1 MRYERWNRVRLMVAI
16 LGLTSLLPL
25 GGLPARAQD
34 ESRINVQGTVLSV
47 QGEPLG
53 GFRVVFRLVGGTE
66 VRLTEPTS
74 VEGEYAV
81 LLPAG
86 ASYEI
91 VAVIAP
97 QGTRVALDPVP
108 VDVRPGARRN
118 LMVDIS
124 ELPDP
129 ERGRPAFPGA
139 DRLFLSFVEDTAL
152 PDGYHAE
159 AQLEVSDLSQGDLMV
174 LRAVGAAQFESIPQV
189 EFGARV
195 GYADLDPA
203 SGGGGG
209 SGATDLDLW
218 AKLQVG
224 PSWMRQGDLAFGG
237 LVTLPTGDEATGQS
251 FDGLRSKLFAAMR
264 WRLERVTLAASVG
277 VRFNENG
284 AIAGI
289 PLDGQVAGSASIAVI
304 APLGERITM
313 VGEAVYEGERF
324 AGSDPD
330 TRLLGGVNW
339 KLLRL
344 GTLRLAVA
352 MGLADG
358 APDSQI
364 LAAYAFSF

>member
-1 MRYERWNRVRLMVAI
+1 MKYERLKRVRLIVAI
-16 LGLTSLLPL
+16 LGLALLLPL
-25 GGLPARAQD
+25 GARPARAQ
-34 ESRINVQGTVLSV
+34 EAGQINVQGTVLSV

-53 GFRVVFRLVGGTE
+53 GFRVVFRLAAGTD

-97 QGTRVALDPVP
+97 RGMRVALDPVP
-108 VDVRPGARRN
+108 VEVRPGARRN

-129 ERGRPAFPGA
+129 DRGRPAFPGA
-139 DRLFLSFVEDTAL
+139 DRLFLSFAEDTAL
-152 PDGYHAE
+152 PDRYYAE
-159 AQLEVSDLSQGDLMV
+159 AQLEVSDLPQGDLMV

-203 SGGGGG
+203 SGSGGG

-224 PSWMRQGDLAFGG
+224 PKWMRQGELAFGG

-251 FDGLRSKLFAAMR
+251 FDALRSKLFAAMR
-264 WRLERVTLAASVG
+264 WRFESVVLAASVG
-277 VRFNENG
+277 VRFNESG
-284 AIAGI
+284 TLGDTV
-289 PLDGQVAGSASIAVI
+289 LDGQTAGSASIAVI
-304 APLGERITM
+304 APLGERVAL

-330 TRLLGGVNW
+330 ARLLGGVNW
-339 KLLRL
+339 NLARMGMLRF
-344 GTLRLAVA
+344 AVA